1 MQLNHLDILEQCFHE
16 KFRGYDCKEVDAFL
30 NLVAEDFK
38 RLEEEVGEL
47 KKQMAQKEH
56 LVLELREKS
65 HSKGSHSTQES
76 RYSPEVLKAKAHA
89 IVNEARRKAN
99 DHKAKVEQ
107 ELVHLRR
114 EVHKLRKDRESL
126 IENIKSSARV
136 FFTSQGSSGK
146 NRV

>member
-30 NLVAEDFK
+30 NLVAEDYK
-38 RLEEEVGEL
+38 HLEEEVDHL
-47 KKQMAQKEH
+47 KKQLARKEH
-56 LVLELREKS
+56 QVLELREKA
-65 HSKGSHSTQES
+65 HSNGRHSIPES
-76 RYSPEVLKAKAHA
+76 RYSPDVLKAKAQA

-99 DHKAKVEQ
+99 DHKAKVEK

-114 EVHKLRKDRESL
+114 EVHKLREDRESL